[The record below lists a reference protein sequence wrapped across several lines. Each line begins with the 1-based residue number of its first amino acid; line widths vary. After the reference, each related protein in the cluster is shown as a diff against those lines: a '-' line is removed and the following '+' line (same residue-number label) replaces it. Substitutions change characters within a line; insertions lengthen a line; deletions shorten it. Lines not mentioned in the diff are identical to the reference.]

1 MEILQAKVIMKN
13 ISVTVHFTGLV
24 DVRNVTSGSSVPIP
38 EGTSLSELLSILG
51 IIEQH
56 KRYIISMING
66 KKETLFYVLKNNDVV
81 ELFLPVGGG

>member
-1 MEILQAKVIMKN
+1 MKN

-24 DVRNVTSGSSVPIP
+24 DVRNIASGSSVLIP
-38 EGTSLSELLSILG
+38 EETSLSELLSILG

-66 KKETLFYVLKNNDVV
+66 KKETLFYVLKDNDEVK
-81 ELFLPVGGG
+81 LFLPVGGG